1 MANLLLYAGIT
12 PNANNKHYLYND
24 IATFKTALQSYLL
37 KSVTLD
43 NYRINSTVIKVK
55 IDETITTANYKNV
68 TYAINENDNV
78 CYIVKSGILQS
89 GFVIYDCDVDY
100 WGTYIAQASFSH
112 INVLRCNRNIDIGIY
127 DNIKATKNNVQTR
140 FDIPDGEF
148 VVDTSTTPP
157 TEYRQYYKLENLFIV
172 FCMTYN
178 VEQNVW
184 GGTSATGMYAMRLSD
199 ILSKY
204 KTDNPSIT
212 FPPNVLEIARA
223 WVGGIY
229 GVSATNGYGFAT
241 HNDAKITK
249 AYILSS
255 DLIYATTSFTVVSVL
270 SKSMYGDYGNNNPL
284 TVWEVVNL
292 NIFKDFTI
300 NINPNFNYYVGT
312 INKGLKVTRDTSGST
327 LIRYQSIVN
336 NNDIQVIVKQG
347 DNQQDITS
355 EFEIDLTYNEGD
367 VTNLAGIKSALKMG
381 LSTIGT
387 VASGN
392 YLSAGLNVAGG
403 VVDMIG
409 THHYGQQVGNGDAI
423 TTFYR
428 AGNANLGLCC
438 VYPYGYTT
446 CESTTDEQVNAR
458 NKGAYYDCYVS
469 TLASIFTYTFI
480 GTGTNNDA
488 TYIQARVN
496 VDNIPQQAITEITT
510 RLNKG
515 VYMVKL

>member
-112 INVLRCNRNIDIGIY
+112 INVLRCNRNVDIGVY
-127 DNIKATKNNVQTR
+127 DNIKVTKNNVQTR
-140 FDIPDGEF
+140 FDIPDGQY
-148 VVDTSTTPP
+148 VIDNAQTPP
-157 TEYRQYYKLENLFIV
+157 REYKNYYKFENVYIV
-172 FCMTYN
+172 FCLTYN
-178 VEQNVW
+178 IEQNVW
-184 GGTSATGMYAMRLSD
+184 GGTSATGMFAFNLKDVYDKYIQQSNPNIYA
-199 ILSKY
+199 
-204 KTDNPSIT
+204 NPI
-212 FPPNVLEIARA
+212 EIARA

-229 GVSATNGYGFAT
+229 GVTGTNGYGFAISL
-241 HNDAKITK
+241 DAKVTK
-249 AYILSS
+249 AYLLPK
-255 DLIYATTSFTVVSVL
+255 DLVYATTSLSVVSVT
-270 SKSMYGDYGNNNPL
+270 SKSMYGNYDANNPL
-284 TVWEVVNL
+284 NVLEVSNL
-292 NIFKDFTI
+292 CLHKDFTI
-300 NINPNFNYYVGT
+300 NINPNYNYYVGT
-312 INKGLKVTRDTSGST
+312 IQKGLKVARDTSGST
-327 LIRYQSIVN
+327 LIRYQGIVN

-355 EFEIDLTYNEGD
+355 EFEIDLTMNDGD
-367 VTNLAGIKSALKMG
+367 VTNLSGIKQALKTGLTVAQG
-381 LSTIGT
+381 LST
-387 VASGN
+387 GN
-392 YLSAGLNVAGG
+392 YFQMGTQITGD
-403 VVDMIG
+403 VVGMIG
-409 THHYGQQVGNGDAI
+409 NHYYGKQSGNGDGV
-423 TTFYR
+423 TTFYSP
-428 AGNANLGLCC
+428 ANATVGLGLL
-438 VYPYGYTT
+438 YPYGYTT
-446 CESTTDEQVNAR
+446 CESVTDEQVNAR

-469 TLASIFTYTFI
+469 TLASIFTFAFI